1 MAPNSDEEQRIQR
14 YLQAEGNQIE
24 RVPLSGERRSARN
37 PTSPE

>member
-1 MAPNSDEEQRIQR
+1 MAPNSDEELQR
-14 YLQAEGNQIE
+14 YLQGEGNHIE